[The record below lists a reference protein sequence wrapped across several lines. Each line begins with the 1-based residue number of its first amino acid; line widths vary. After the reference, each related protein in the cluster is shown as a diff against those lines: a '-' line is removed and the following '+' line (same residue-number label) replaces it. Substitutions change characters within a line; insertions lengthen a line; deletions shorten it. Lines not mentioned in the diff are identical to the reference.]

1 MFLCEQ
7 IILSQSSIAKKMVIG
22 TLTIIFLKD
31 PETTTTLI
39 KRYKVIL
46 KSADIAYTY
55 TMLLEKGHIV
65 KK

>member
-7 IILSQSSIAKKMVIG
+7 IILSQSSIAKKMVID

-55 TMLLEKGHIV
+55 TMLLEKGHIL

>member
-7 IILSQSSIAKKMVIG
+7 IILSQSSIAKKMVID

>member
-46 KSADIAYTY
+46 KYADMAYTY
-55 TMLLEKGHIV
+55 TMLLEKGHIL

>member
-55 TMLLEKGHIV
+55 TMLLEKGHIL